1 MKWKNIRT
9 KNSATF
15 LTKTIHLFVLWFV
28 YFLKRCIES
37 NFRGK
42 YPISEPCI
50 SNSIK
55 LLSFSEIVG
64 RINHKILYLVIC
76 CLVVTRVL
84 IHLLMHAVRGNT
96 STQFKKATKITN
108 VSLVA
113 YHFLKQEV

>member
-9 KNSATF
+9 KNNATF

-64 RINHKILYLVIC
+64 RINHKILYLVIVYEGNKDHKC
-76 CLVVTRVL
+76 EYCANSFT
-84 IHLLMHAVRGNT
+84 HARSSGPESRPIVHKVR
-96 STQFKKATKITN
+96 STLST
-108 VSLVA
+108 
-113 YHFLKQEV
+113 